1 MFNQNNEL
9 IKFQLPKD
17 QISIIKVIGVGG
29 GGSNAVNHMYRMGIT
44 GVDFMICNTDNQA
57 LETSPVPNKIQLGRN
72 LTEGRGAGAKPEIGL
87 KSALES
93 VDEIKAILASNTK
106 MVFITAGMGGGTGTG
121 AAPVIA
127 QLAREMGILTV
138 GIVTIPF
145 AFEGKRR
152 KEQAEQGV
160 EELKKHVDTL
170 LIISNDKI
178 RELYGD
184 LTLTNAFSKADD
196 VLTTAAKG
204 ISEIITVTGYINVDF
219 EDVKTVMTNGGAAIM
234 GSATAEGENRALR
247 AIENALNSPLL
258 NDTDIRGAKH
268 ILLYM
273 TFGNQEISMDEM
285 GEITDYIQELTG
297 TTEHMIFGT
306 GHDAS
311 LGEKIGVTLIATGFK
326 SLSDDNFRINFEQ
339 KEKVVLEVEDKKPEE
354 IIEAINEEK
363 FATLAETEEE
373 DLFLEPNPEA
383 FANDKLNANEIEF
396 KIEERTI
403 EPVKNETVSESP
415 NKDTVEKVFLFNDE
429 KEVEKELQRFDLFTD
444 NTEAKDTTEPVAND
458 ALNEEE
464 KGVLFKP
471 NERLLRLKEISMKL
485 KTPSGLKDL
494 ENEPAY
500 KRRNVQLEDQASPD
514 DKFESKLSVGSDK
527 EEGFKLKENNS
538 FLHDSVD

>member
-1 MFNQNNEL
+1 MFTENNENEL

-17 QISIIKVIGVGG
+17 QSSIIKVIGVGG
-29 GGSNAVNHMYRMGIT
+29 GGSNAVNHMYRYGIT
-44 GVDFMICNTDNQA
+44 GVDFLICNTDNQA
-57 LETSPVPNKIQLGRN
+57 LETSPVPNKIQLGKS

-93 VDEIKAILASNTK
+93 VDEIKAILANNTK

-127 QLAREMGILTV
+127 KLAREMGVLTV

-145 AFEGKRR
+145 GFEGKRR
-152 KEQAEQGV
+152 KEQAEEGV

-219 EDVKTVMTNGGAAIM
+219 EDVKTVMTDGGAAIM
-234 GSATAEGENRALR
+234 GSAAAEGENRAIR
-247 AIENALNSPLL
+247 AIEGALSSPLL
-258 NDTDIRGAKH
+258 NDNEIRGAKH

-273 TFGNQEISMDEM
+273 TFGNKEISMDEM
-285 GEITDYIQELTG
+285 GEITDYIEDLTG

-311 LGEKIGVTLIATGFK
+311 LGDQIGVTLIATGFK
-326 SLSDDNFRINFEQ
+326 SLEGGKFEISQQQ
-339 KEKVVLEVEDKKPEE
+339 KEKVTLEVEDKKPEE
-354 IIEAINEEK
+354 IIEAIHNEK
-363 FATLAETEEE
+363 FSVNTETKTPDNE
-373 DLFLEPNPEA
+373 DDFFKQPEDVS
-383 FANDKLNANEIEF
+383 FGSDDLNANEFEF
-396 KIEERTI
+396 RVEERN
-403 EPVKNETVSESP
+403 NETTETYNDVTGAA
-415 NKDTVEKVFLFNDE
+415 DVEKVNLFENE
-429 KEVEKELQRFDLFTD
+429 KDVEEELSKFDLFSESD
-444 NTEAKDTTEPVAND
+444 NKDHQDVKAVE
-458 ALNEEE
+458 EEE
-464 KGVLFKP
+464 KGILFKP
-471 NERLLRLKEISMKL
+471 NERLMRLKEISMKL

-500 KRRNVQLEDQASPD
+500 KRRNVELEDQSKAD
-514 DKFESKLSVGSDK
+514 EKYESKYSVSADK